1 MSVAV
6 AGGTGGLG
14 RALVEAI
21 SAKGKRKVIVL
32 TRKVSGSPGD
42 NSNIHFV
49 AVDYSDVN
57 SLVAVLE
64 GHNVDT
70 VISAVNNITG
80 ENQSELNLINAAEK
94 SKTTKRF
101 IPSYFGI
108 PYLPEYGFSIISS
121 TPALSSSF

>member
-21 SAKGKRKVIVL
+21 SAKGK
-32 TRKVSGSPGD
+32 RKVSGSPGD

-64 GHNVDT
+64 DHSVDT

-94 SKTTKRF
+94 SKTTNRF

-108 PYLPEYGFSIISS
+108 PYLPEYGFSIMSS
-121 TPALSSSF
+121 TPALSLSF